1 MHGDTEIGLEENC
14 KSSSMQDE
22 LKTDYKKLLF
32 ILELHMS
39 STRFRWKTQAM
50 KAYKQGTTLWYMR
63 QSCCLWAQQPIW
75 AATHVSDTPLSTQ
88 FPGHENS
95 GGWPKSS
102 GLFLL
107 PGSPG
112 GRSWLLILAWLSLG
126 SWVQLRREPADG
138 RTLCHSL
145 SLCNLDFQRNK
156 QVFWST

>member
-102 GLFLL
+102 GPL
-107 PGSPG
+107 SPT
-112 GRSWLLILAWLSLG
+112 RESRRKILASDSGLAQPWQLSPTEEG
-126 SWVQLRREPADG
+126 ASRWKNSV
-138 RTLCHSL
+138 SL
-145 SLCNLDFQRNK
+145 PFSL
-156 QVFWST
+156 